1 MNLSANMPRLS
12 LEARRRVAVLNS
24 RGYSVTSISKRLEQE
39 GVDISKRSLYYL
51 LQKIRLTGI
60 IHDLP
65 RGKRCRILTEDMMR
79 YIDEQ
84 LRQND
89 EFTATRIKMALLRE
103 WPDLKVSVSTIKRVR
118 QELGWVCTRPH
129 YCQLLREVCTYE
141 LTF

>member
-1 MNLSANMPRLS
+1 MPRLS
-12 LEARRRVAVLNS
+12 LEARQRVAVLNS

-65 RGKRCRILTEDMMR
+65 RCRILTEDMMR

-103 WPDLKVSVSTIKRVR
+103 WPDLKVSVSTIKRVC

-129 YCQLLREVCTYE
+129 YCQLLREVGTYE